1 MGGER
6 KAFLKLWGEPV
17 LLHTLRTFLSHPRV
31 VSVVVALPP
40 EDAGSPPSW
49 LLNLDDRVRL
59 VPGGTTRLD
68 SVWAA
73 LTALEDGIQV
83 VLVHDAARPLVT
95 LEIIDRCV
103 RVAEGGEGAVAGW
116 PVVDTL
122 KAVDA
127 SGRVLSTPDRED
139 LWRAQ
144 TPQAFP
150 CASLMEAYRRA
161 VEEGVP
167 ATDDSA
173 LFARYGGRVRMV
185 RGAPWNLKVTHPEDV
200 TVAERFLRCRD
211 EEIA

>member
-1 MGGER
+1 MGGAR
-6 KAFLKLWGEPV
+6 KAFLNLHGEPV
-17 LLHTLRTFLSHPRV
+17 LLRTLRPFLSHPRV

-40 EDAGSPPSW
+40 EDVGSPPSW

-73 LTALEDGIQV
+73 LAALEDGVEI
-83 VLVHDAARPLVT
+83 VLIHDAARPLVN

-116 PVVDTL
+116 PAVDTM
-122 KAVDA
+122 KVADA
-127 SGRVLSTPDRED
+127 AGRVLSTPDRDD

-150 CASLMEAYRRA
+150 RTPLMEAYRQA
-161 VEEGVP
+161 VKEGVP

-173 LFARYGGRVRMV
+173 LFARYGGQVRMV
-185 RGAPWNLKVTHPEDV
+185 RGAPWNLKVS
-200 TVAERFLRCRD
+200 
-211 EEIA
+211 